1 RPTAARLESMGHVRI
16 LILGFVRT
24 AVMALPLFLG
34 AGRLDIPAFWE
45 YLGVFFVFIA
55 AAAFLLDPD
64 MLKERMRPGGKRPG
78 AGLFVVMILYVV
90 QLLAAG
96 LDVGRFHWTP
106 AIPVGVQLGGLVG
119 FVLGL
124 SLIVWAMRTN
134 RFFSSVVR
142 LQTDRGHTLVTGGPY
157 RWVRHPGYTAMLLLC
172 VCNGGATATN
182 VQLKVE
188 KLVYGGEGMGHADG
202 VAVFV
207 PFVLPGETVAVR
219 LDAQKKKFARGR
231 VEKFVELSPE
241 RVDAP
246 CPYFT
251 RCGGCHYQHLP
262 YDAQL
267 RYKKEIL
274 L

>member
-1 RPTAARLESMGHVRI
+1 M
-16 LILGFVRT
+16 ILGCIRT
-24 AVMALPLFLG
+24 AVIALPLFLG

-124 SLIVWAMRTN
+124 SLILWAMRTN

-142 LQTDRGHTLVTGGPY
+142 LQTERGHTLVTGGPY
-157 RWVRHPGYTAMLLLC
+157 RWVRHPGYTATLVLS
-172 VCNGGATATN
+172 VCNGIAMGSWVGEMISLLFLPPLFYRIVTEDAF
-182 VQLKVE
+182 LK
-188 KLVYGGEGMGHADG
+188 KN
-202 VAVFV
+202 
-207 PFVLPGETVAVR
+207 LPGYEDYAARVR
-219 LDAQKKKFARGR
+219 QRLVPG
-231 VEKFVELSPE
+231 VW
-241 RVDAP
+241 
-246 CPYFT
+246 
-251 RCGGCHYQHLP
+251 
-262 YDAQL
+262 
-267 RYKKEIL
+267 
-274 L
+274 

>member
-1 RPTAARLESMGHVRI
+1 M
-16 LILGFVRT
+16 
-24 AVMALPLFLG
+24 AVPLFLG

-106 AIPVGVQLGGLVG
+106 AVPVGVQLGGLGG
-119 FVLGL
+119 FVFGL
-124 SLIVWAMRTN
+124 SLILWAMRTN

-157 RWVRHPGYTAMLLLC
+157 RWVRHPGYTAALVLC
-172 VCNGGATATN
+172 VCNGIAMGSWAAELLSLLFLPPLFYRIVTEDAF
-182 VQLKVE
+182 LK
-188 KLVYGGEGMGHADG
+188 KN
-202 VAVFV
+202 
-207 PFVLPGETVAVR
+207 LPGYEDYAARVCRR
-219 LDAQKKKFARGR
+219 LVPG
-231 VEKFVELSPE
+231 VW
-241 RVDAP
+241 
-246 CPYFT
+246 
-251 RCGGCHYQHLP
+251 
-262 YDAQL
+262 
-267 RYKKEIL
+267 
-274 L
+274 